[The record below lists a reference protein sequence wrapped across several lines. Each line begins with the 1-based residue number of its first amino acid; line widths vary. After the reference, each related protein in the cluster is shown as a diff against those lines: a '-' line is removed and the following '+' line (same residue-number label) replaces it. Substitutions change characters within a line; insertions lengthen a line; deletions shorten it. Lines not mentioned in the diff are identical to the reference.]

1 MTQSRKWTKSD
12 TTEAV
17 SAYMAALEHPHKALV
32 EALRRAVL
40 GADPAIAEG
49 IKWNAPSFR
58 THEYFATTHLRTKD
72 GVGLILHLGAKPKDQ
87 PQPEITD
94 PTGLLRWLAPDR
106 AMVVFASIDDL
117 HARQGAL
124 QAVLRQWLT
133 FV

>member
-72 GVGLILHLGAKPKDQ
+72 GVGLILHLGARPRDGGFRLHRRSTRAPGRVAGGPAPVAHLRVSSS
-87 PQPEITD
+87 PQGPIR
-94 PTGLLRWLAPDR
+94 GR
-106 AMVVFASIDDL
+106 
-117 HARQGAL
+117 
-124 QAVLRQWLT
+124 
-133 FV
+133 